1 MNLALAIV
9 RVVLA
14 GVFVIAALGKL
25 SDRAAARQAV
35 AQFGLPARLAGPIAV
50 AVPAAELA
58 IAAGLLFRVSAPVAA
73 IAAGMML
80 LAFSIGMVRLLA
92 RGETGDCHCF
102 GSVGASTIGRGTL
115 ARNLLLLGGAG
126 FVAVAGW
133 HGGGI
138 SVTSWIAH
146 ADATACVLI
155 VGLAIL
161 AAFSWQLF
169 RQNARLLV
177 RIEAL
182 EAGAGPPARA
192 AASRGELAPTFS
204 LPDLDGRLVTLEH
217 LLAEGRGVLLF
228 FTDPG
233 CGHCDP
239 LLPVLAR
246 HHGGPQLAV
255 ISRGS
260 IQANRDKAGAHRL
273 TPVLLQEDFE
283 VADAY
288 GVFGLPGAVLID
300 PAGRI
305 ASRVAAGGE
314 DVLALVGSDSQPSA
328 LVEVSHVA

>member
-1 MNLALAIV
+1 MGLALAIV
-9 RVVLA
+9 RVALA

-25 SDRAAARQAV
+25 GDRAAARDAV
-35 AQFGLPARLAGPIAV
+35 AQFGLPARMVGTITV
-50 AVPAAELA
+50 AVPAMEIA
-58 IAAGLLFRVSAPVAA
+58 IAAALLFRVSAPVAA

-80 LAFSIGMVRLLA
+80 LAFSVGMIRLMA
-92 RGETGDCHCF
+92 RGETADCHCF
-102 GSVGASTIGRGTL
+102 GSVGTSAIGRGTL
-115 ARNLLLLGGAG
+115 ARNLLLLGSAA

-133 HGGGI
+133 HGGGV
-138 SVTSWIAH
+138 SVMSWILH
-146 ADATACVLI
+146 ADATTCVLT
-155 VGLAIL
+155 VGLAL
-161 AAFSWQLF
+161 VAAFSWQLF

-182 EAGAGPPARA
+182 EIGAGPPDRT
-192 AASRGELAPTFS
+192 AASRGEMAPTFS
-204 LPDLDGRLVTLEH
+204 LADLDGRLVTLEH
-217 LLAEGRGVLLF
+217 LLAKGQGVLLF

-239 LLPVLAR
+239 ILPVLAR
-246 HHGGPQLAV
+246 RHGGPELAV

-300 PAGRI
+300 SAGRI

-314 DVLALVGSDSQPSA
+314 DVLALVRNDSQPPA